1 MATQP
6 SHVVHLLPPP
16 PPDPAAGEERLVRE
30 AILMVATTSTP
41 RVLVAGMSHGEIVL
55 ERLRRVALEGGV
67 RLLAR
72 PTARGDRLDV
82 VVERIR

>member
-6 SHVVHLLPPP
+6 SHAIHLVAPAPA
-16 PPDPAAGEERLVRE
+16 DPAAGEERLVRE
-30 AILMVATTSTP
+30 AILMVATTSVP
-41 RVLVAGMSHGEIVL
+41 RVLVAGIAHGEAVKD
-55 ERLRRVALEGGV
+55 RLRIVALERGV